1 MGSEVH
7 TDLGTTGPD
16 RGQCLPAR
24 QGPGRRHR
32 QPWRPGCESHGA
44 REVPGRR
51 KTIGGWD
58 PPEEEAQDALAEA
71 AGKEAVADGAAEDAA
86 DAATGREEAEVERR
100 SVGDDD
106 TSAGREGGTPSRP
119 GRKELI
125 TYRKRCEY
133 QRDRSSC
140 TDGKRA
146 ASSSW

>member
-1 MGSEVH
+1 M
-7 TDLGTTGPD
+7 
-16 RGQCLPAR
+16 
-24 QGPGRRHR
+24 
-32 QPWRPGCESHGA
+32 
-44 REVPGRR
+44 PGRR

-86 DAATGREEAEVERR
+86 GAATGGEEAEVEAAA
-100 SVGDDD
+100 VGDDADATDAD